1 MFVSART
8 LLTAGAALWTMT
20 AASASLAQEAAV
32 SPPEAA
38 PANDTGLADIVVT
51 AQKRAEN
58 LQDTPLAV
66 SALTAEVLQNR
77 RVADISDISA
87 AAPNLTTTITPSST
101 TNIAVHIR
109 GIGESDPVLTVDS
122 PVGIYVDGVVIGRTA
137 GAVFDLVDLERV
149 EVLRGPQGTLY
160 GRNTTGGAVNF
171 ITAKPA
177 SKFKAS
183 QILSYGRFDYF
194 QSRTSVDTGEL
205 GDSGLA
211 FKLSY
216 LHKQKSGYA
225 NDLNQPDKRDPG
237 ANNVDAF
244 RIATQF
250 DNGGPFRVDYAFD
263 FNDSKSYSV
272 PFQLAAARPD
282 IIAYLRNS
290 QALGGNPLVIG
301 RDRIK
306 TLRLNQGQLHDEV
319 TGHTLTVEYDL
330 TDEITLRSLTG
341 YREWENSVAR
351 TDLDGNDGL
360 RGFTVSPAILAPPN
374 RFIPLGVTPVELFG
388 ASNNRSQKQV
398 SQEINLLGKIGQTV
412 DFVVGAFY
420 FKEKARENNP
430 QNLSLVLASPAPIPL
445 GPGLTTSQFSVGLA
459 PQLIYRH
466 DSESKALFGQVT
478 VRPFDRLGITG
489 GLRYTEDEKDLNQTQ
504 PVAQARRLDA
514 KFSQLNWAASLDY
527 KFTDDVLFYAR
538 AATGYKAGG
547 FNPRSV
553 GGSFDPEKIISYEAG
568 LKTELLDRKLR
579 INVTGFHSRYDDL
592 QVSQFLAGTGGASSV
607 TVNAGKSTYTGIEA
621 EVLAR
626 PVRGVTINATGGYVD
641 RKFKSFIIRDA
652 ATNQLIDVADEA
664 RFHYSASTTANA
676 GAQYETAVGF
686 GQFLA
691 RVDWTYRSR
700 IYFHPLDRLNPFN
713 PVLSDGSVGRFD
725 ARIAVSDIDVGRARA
740 TVALWGKN
748 ITNRDYLYS
757 GIDFGSLGFAG
768 AVYAEPRTYGI
779 DVRFDF

>member
-1 MFVSART
+1 MRLSKRA
-8 LLTAGAALWTMT
+8 LL
-20 AASASLAQEAAV
+20 AASAASWLMAGATASWAQEAA
-32 SPPEAA
+32 
-38 PANDTGLADIVVT
+38 PAREGGLADIVVT

-66 SALTAEVLQNR
+66 SALTAETLQNR
-77 RVADISDISA
+77 RIADISDISA

-177 SKFKAS
+177 RSFKAS
-183 QILSYGRFDYF
+183 HIFSYGRFDYF
-194 QSRTSVDTGEL
+194 QSRTTVDTGEL

-216 LHKQKSGYA
+216 LHKQVSGYA
-225 NDLNQPDKRDPG
+225 DDLNQPDRRDPG
-237 ANNVDAF
+237 ANNVDAI
-244 RIATQF
+244 RIAAGF
-250 DNGGPFRVDYAFD
+250 DRGGAVRVDYAFD
-263 FNDSKSYSV
+263 FNNSKSYSV

-282 IIAYLRNS
+282 ILAYLGNL
-290 QALGGNPLVIG
+290 QALGGNPVVIG
-301 RDRIK
+301 RDRINR
-306 TLRLNQGQLHDEV
+306 LRLNQGELRDEV
-319 TGHTLTVEYDL
+319 MGHTLTAEFDL
-330 TDEITLRSLTG
+330 SDAITLRSLTG
-341 YREWENSVAR
+341 YRQWDNSVER

-374 RFIPLGVTPVELFG
+374 AFIPIGVRPVELFG
-388 ASNNRSQKQV
+388 ASNNRFQSQW
-398 SQEINLLGKIGQTV
+398 SQELNLLGKIGQST
-412 DFVVGAFY
+412 DFVLGAFY

-430 QNLSLVLASPAPIPL
+430 QTLTLVLASPAPIPL
-445 GPGLTTSQFSVGLA
+445 GPGLSTSQFGVALN

-466 DSESKALFGQVT
+466 RSESKAIFGQVT
-478 VRPFDRLGITG
+478 VRPMDRLGITA
-489 GLRYTEDEKDLNQTQ
+489 GLRYTEDKKHLDQTQ
-504 PVAQARRLDA
+504 PVTQIRELDA
-514 KFSQLNWAASLDY
+514 KFSQVNWAASLDY
-527 KFTDDVLFYAR
+527 KVTNDMLFYAR

-553 GGSFDPEKIISYEAG
+553 GGSFDPEKILSYEAG
-568 LKTELLDRKLR
+568 LKTEWFDRHLR
-579 INVTGFHSRYDDL
+579 VNVTGFHSRYKNL
-592 QVSQFLAGTGGASSV
+592 QVSQFLAGTGGASSI
-607 TVNAGKSTYTGIEA
+607 TVNAGKSTYTGVEA
-621 EVLAR
+621 EILAS
-626 PVRGVTINATGGYVD
+626 PLPGITINATGGYVD
-641 RKFKSFIIRDA
+641 RKFKSFVIRDV

-676 GAQYETAVGF
+676 GAQYETELGF

-691 RVDWTYRSR
+691 RLDWTYRSR

-713 PVLSDGSVGRFD
+713 TVLSDGAVGRFD
-725 ARIAVSDIDVGRARA
+725 ARVAVSDIAMGGARA
-740 TVALWGKN
+740 TIALWGKN
-748 ITNRDYLYS
+748 ITDKDYLYS

-768 AVYAEPRTYGI
+768 AVFAQPRTYGI
-779 DVRFDF
+779 DVRLDF